1 MAGGNL
7 LEVAM
12 PRANL
17 AREARKRQGLVL
29 LVDSKG
35 RNLLEVA
42 MSRANFVREAKKGQ
56 GWALLVDAKDRAL
69 LFTQKAF
76 DEYRRHGLGE
86 YEFQASKDSSGRW
99 RATEAKFIPPAPEE
113 SGSTIYSVPP
123 QEVLRCLTACLN
135 GQTFSSAEE
144 AEKTARWIAWALK
157 AGLEAFYAD
166 PFAEELESPGGTA
179 SDEDV
184 FS

>member
-1 MAGGNL
+1 
-7 LEVAM
+7 V
-12 PRANL
+12 
-17 AREARKRQGLVL
+17 
-29 LVDSKG
+29 
-35 RNLLEVA
+35 
-42 MSRANFVREAKKGQ
+42 SRANFVREAKRGQ
-56 GWALLVDAKDRAL
+56 GWALLVDSKDRTL

-86 YEFQASKDSSGRW
+86 YEFTASKDASGRW
-99 RATEAKFIPPAPEE
+99 RATEAKFIPPAPAPEE
-113 SGSTIYSVPP
+113 SASAPQVPP
-123 QEVLRCLTACLN
+123 AEVLRCITACLN

-157 AGLEAFYAD
+157 AGLEAFYTD
-166 PFAEELESPGGTA
+166 PFAEEEVEVPGGTA

>member
-1 MAGGNL
+1 
-7 LEVAM
+7 
-12 PRANL
+12 
-17 AREARKRQGLVL
+17 
-29 LVDSKG
+29 
-35 RNLLEVA
+35 
-42 MSRANFVREAKKGQ
+42 MSRANFVREAKRGQ
-56 GWALLVDAKDRAL
+56 GWALLVDSKDRTL

-86 YEFQASKDSSGRW
+86 YEFTASRDASGRW
-99 RATEAKFIPPAPEE
+99 RATEAKFIPPATEE
-113 SGSTIYSVPP
+113 SASVPQVP
-123 QEVLRCLTACLN
+123 PAEVLRCLTACLN

-157 AGLEAFYAD
+157 AGLEAFYTD
-166 PFAEELESPGGTA
+166 PFAEELESPGGTT